1 MKSSRIEAFSDGVLA
16 IIITIMILELKVP
29 ESYQLESLL
38 AVLPKLLAYLLSY
51 AYVAIYWNNHHHLLS
66 SITKTNAKVLW
77 GNMIWL
83 FFMSLIPF
91 STAWLSHFYKEQLPA
106 MVYGIVLLLTA
117 FAYIYLQRQV
127 VNLSEAKKELQEV
140 IGSDKKGKLSAFF
153 YSLAIILSFVSSYL
167 SIACYI
173 IVAIIWFVPDKR
185 FSKVLNGN

>member
-1 MKSSRIEAFSDGVLA
+1 MKSSRLEAFSDGVLA

-29 ESYQLESLL
+29 ESYQLASLL

-77 GNMIWL
+77 GNMMWL

-106 MVYGIVLLLTA
+106 MVYGIVFLLTA
-117 FAYIYLQRQV
+117 FAYIYLQKQV
-127 VNLSEAKKELQEV
+127 VNISDAKEELQEV
-140 IGSDKKGKLSAFF
+140 IGKDKKGKISAIF
-153 YSLAIILSFVSSYL
+153 YTISIILSFVSSYL
-167 SIACYI
+167 SIACFI
-173 IVAIIWFVPDKR
+173 IVAIMWFVPDKR